1 MVTLRTLLPWLTIAA
16 CLAGEVTLEL
26 PEKLI
31 TNAVMEGTLRI
42 TDPPADV
49 QGVELPP
56 VAGLEWRMSGQN
68 ESRTEF
74 SHGRRTAILSVGLS
88 LRAAQ
93 PGQLAL
99 PPVTVRCSDTTILA
113 SAPRVVQVDP
123 GDARLVGDAV
133 AVAAFEPATIVPGQ
147 PTRLVYRMHVR
158 RGQINSIGIGP
169 PEGGI
174 ALGERTLVE
183 EKAYDVQ
190 GRLWNGVVVTWP
202 LTHATPGV
210 YTVRGQQEFQIVVGE
225 RAFSQRLASRQV
237 AVAPATLT
245 VEPMPVDGRPADF
258 TGLIGPLAVH
268 AALDRERVS
277 TGEGALLSLT
287 VTGWQTGLVKR
298 PVLQATSAQFYP
310 KDDQTAD
317 GKRTFTWDVVPAAAG
332 TVTIPVVSLPYFD
345 PASRSYRHA
354 DSQALQLQV
363 IPGRHRDLGVVGQS
377 VPVASPGIVAPPPAT
392 LPAPVRGGATL
403 RPPEWVAGAALAA
416 GAAVALLLVAGRR
429 LAGGRRGPHR
439 GRALRAAGRDP
450 LALAAAL
457 QALHPALVTTA
468 QRDAA
473 AALQAAVERTRF
485 GGEPLP
491 DIAAWVRELEALP

>member
-1 MVTLRTLLPWLTIAA
+1 MVILRTLLPWLTVAC

-26 PEKLI
+26 PDKLI

-42 TDPPADV
+42 SDPPADV

-68 ESRTEF
+68 ESRIEIRN
-74 SHGRRTAILSVGLS
+74 GRRTAIISVGLS
-88 LRAAQ
+88 LRAVQ
-93 PGQLAL
+93 RGGLAL
-99 PPVTVRCSDTTILA
+99 PPVTVRCSDGTILA
-113 SAPRVVQVDP
+113 SAARTVQVDP

-133 AVAAFEPATIVPGQ
+133 AAAVFEPATIVPGQ
-147 PTRLVYRMHVR
+147 PTRLVYRMYVR
-158 RGQINSIGIGP
+158 RGQISTIGIGP

-174 ALGERTLVE
+174 ALGERTMVE
-183 EKAYDVQ
+183 EKAYDPQ

-202 LTHATPGV
+202 LTHATPGA
-210 YTVRGQQEFQIVVGE
+210 YSVRGQQEFQIVVGE

-245 VEPMPVDGRPADF
+245 VEPMPLEGRPAGF
-258 TGLIGPLAVH
+258 TGLIGPLSTH
-268 AALDRERVS
+268 ASLDRERVS
-277 TGEGALLSLT
+277 AGEGALLSLV

-298 PVLQATSAQFYP
+298 PPLQLVGAQLYP

-317 GKRTFTWDVVPAAAG
+317 GKRTFTWDVVPVAAG
-332 TVTIPVVSLPYFD
+332 TVTIPAVSLPYFD

-354 DSQALQLQV
+354 DSQPLSLQV

-377 VPVASPGIVAPPPAT
+377 APAATPGIVAPPSPT
-392 LPAPVRGGATL
+392 LPAPVRGGVTP
-403 RPPEWVAGAALAA
+403 RPPAWSAGAALAT
-416 GAAVALLLVAGRR
+416 GAAVGLLLLASQR
-429 LAGGRRGPHR
+429 LAGRRRGPHR

-450 LALAAAL
+450 LALASAL
-457 QALHPALVTTA
+457 QALQPALATPA
-468 QRDAA
+468 QRAA
-473 AALQAAVERTRF
+473 AADLLAAVERTRF

-491 DIAAWVRELEALP
+491 DITAWVRELEALP